1 MGDRVIHDKYLGTI
15 FTKQQTGFDP
25 QKVPISP
32 EEAKERIKNLR
43 QNIFVMD
50 PLHGEELSLV
60 CSHKDFDPYIKFGR
74 DDLLYVKREF
84 LD

>member
-1 MGDRVIHDKYLGTI
+1 MRLTSEVALGDRVIHDKYLGTI

-25 QKVPISP
+25 QLISP

-50 PLHGEELSLV
+50 PLHGEELKELV
-60 CSHKDFDPYIKFGR
+60 YGLNVLEKGDFDEK
-74 DDLLYVKREF
+74 
-84 LD
+84 